1 MAASTPLNSRP
12 IRVALVDDHP
22 LVREGVRAVL
32 GTGAEIEV
40 VAEAGNAA
48 EALALAE
55 KLRPEVMLVD
65 VGMKDQNGIALT
77 RELAQRFPEV
87 RVLILSMYESVKYV
101 LSATHAGARGYVL
114 KDAAPEALLA
124 AVRAV
129 AAGGTFYSAG
139 LDPSRAD
146 KRAPEL
152 LTPKELEAAR
162 WLGRGLSNKEAAV
175 RMKIEVRTLEKHR
188 ERIYEKL
195 GVHSAVE
202 IAKYLGEWG
211 LL

>member
-1 MAASTPLNSRP
+1 MTPSQPRP

-32 GTGAEIEV
+32 GSSAEIEV
-40 VAEAGNAA
+40 VAEVGSAA
-48 EALALAE
+48 EALTLAE
-55 KLRPEVMLVD
+55 ALHPDVMLVD

-77 RELAQRFPEV
+77 RELASRQPEV

-101 LSATHAGARGYVL
+101 LSATRAGARGYVL
-114 KDAAPEALLA
+114 KDAAPDVLLA

-139 LDPSRAD
+139 LDPSRNPD
-146 KRAPEL
+146 SRAPDL

-162 WLGRGLSNKEAAV
+162 WLGRGLSNKEAAA
-175 RMKIEVRTLEKHR
+175 RMKVEVRTLEKHR

-195 GVHSAVE
+195 NLHSAVE

>member
-1 MAASTPLNSRP
+1 MTPSGASSSRP
-12 IRVALVDDHP
+12 IRVVLVDDHP

-32 GTGAEIEV
+32 GTDPELEV
-40 VAEAGNAA
+40 VAEAGNAT
-48 EALALAE
+48 EALTLADSM
-55 KLRPEVMLVD
+55 RPDVMVVD
-65 VGMKDQNGIALT
+65 VGMKEQNGIALT
-77 RELAQRFPEV
+77 RELSLRFPEV

-101 LSATHAGARGYVL
+101 LSATRAGAKGYVL
-114 KDAAPEALLA
+114 KDAAPAALLA

-129 AAGGTFYSAG
+129 AAGGTFYGAG
-139 LDPSRAD
+139 LDPSRAES
-146 KRAPEL
+146 RAPEL

-162 WLGRGLSNKEAAV
+162 WLGRGLSNKEAAS
-175 RMKIEVRTLEKHR
+175 RMSVEVRTLEKHR

-202 IAKYLGEWG
+202 IAKYLSEWG

>member
-1 MAASTPLNSRP
+1 MTHRP

-32 GTGAEIEV
+32 GSSAEIEV
-40 VAEAGNAA
+40 VGEVGSAA
-48 EALALAE
+48 EALTLAHALH
-55 KLRPEVMLVD
+55 PDVMLVD
-65 VGMKDQNGIALT
+65 VGMKDQNGIELT
-77 RELAQRFPEV
+77 RELTLRQPEV

-101 LSATHAGARGYVL
+101 LSATRAGARGYVL
-114 KDAAPEALLA
+114 KDAAPEVLLA

-139 LDPSRAD
+139 LDPSRNPGS
-146 KRAPEL
+146 RAPEL

-162 WLGRGLSNKEAAV
+162 WLGRGLSNKEAASQ
-175 RMKIEVRTLEKHR
+175 MKVEVRTIEKHR

-195 GVHSAVE
+195 NLHSAVE

>member
-1 MAASTPLNSRP
+1 MATSTPLNSRP

-162 WLGRGLSNKEAAV
+162 WLGRGLSNKEAAA

-202 IAKYLGEWG
+202 IAKYLAEWG

>member
-65 VGMKDQNGIALT
+65 VGMKEQNGIALT